1 MPDDLRR
8 PLPTAHGVA
17 QITCI
22 QVYDTVEL
30 VCCLDINH
38 ERRQQLLDRKDIA
51 MTRNDVFHEL
61 ERLME
66 IDEGS
71 LKGDENLKNFSQW
84 DSLLVMGY
92 IALIQ
97 NKLGIVLG
105 GQNVAKAK
113 TIGDLVALVSNKLDG

>member
-1 MPDDLRR
+1 
-8 PLPTAHGVA
+8 
-17 QITCI
+17 
-22 QVYDTVEL
+22 
-30 VCCLDINH
+30 
-38 ERRQQLLDRKDIA
+38 